1 MNAAPIRSRAPE
13 IVAGVQVSAVY
24 QALTGVK
31 PRRTGKD
38 TCRAPATWR
47 GGDGNNVSLDD
58 SRGVWHDFV
67 TNEGG
72 GVLDLVIRVR
82 GGNRADALR
91 WCADL
96 AGMPMDDTP
105 LSAAERARWAR
116 ERREIERDTPA
127 ARYWRRAAVTLGEE
141 TLVNLKA
148 ALFDPT
154 LPRPEIGEIADIT
167 QQVTRWVRLD
177 GAELVSEYRAWRE
190 REPGLT
196 AGMVHAARL
205 REKAE
210 VRALLRYMEATA

>member
-1 MNAAPIRSRAPE
+1 M
-13 IVAGVQVSAVY
+13 AGVQVSAVY

-116 ERREIERDTPA
+116 ERREIERDMPA

-167 QQVTRWVRLD
+167 QQVARWGRLD
-177 GAELVSEYRAWRE
+177 GAELVSEYRGWRE

-196 AGMVHAARL
+196 AGMVHVARL